1 MKLRIRR
8 KVNECEGMNT
18 PTNTV
23 GIGNPVI
30 GDLNGN
36 VGSGD
41 LWQPINKNKKKI
53 YKIKKKVAK

>member
-8 KVNECEGMNT
+8 KINECEGMNT
-18 PTNTV
+18 LMNTN
-23 GIGNPVI
+23 GIGNPVV
-30 GDLNGN
+30 GN
-36 VGSGD
+36 INDEVGSGD